1 MSYNKIPYR
10 ATVQFSV
17 FKLNLQTCI
26 KVNIKIID
34 SIHPQTNIIKAF
46 FYFFKM
52 FCGVTVSQ
60 YNCMF
65 LICYGWVRCSRA
77 LVIACD

>member
-46 FYFFKM
+46 FLFFQNVLWGNSFPVQLHVLDMLWLGKM
-52 FCGVTVSQ
+52 
-60 YNCMF
+60 
-65 LICYGWVRCSRA
+65 L
-77 LVIACD
+77 